1 MNMDTFIN
9 NLKEVV
15 SPEMIIYAGIALL
28 ALIVIS
34 MMIRHLRI
42 RKIREELDKF
52 ENKYAEFKGIPLSFK
67 LNKATALSKVNK
79 MIAEHIG
86 EYQQK
91 FDETQ
96 EYLKEFSVL
105 LAELDDFVYSKK
117 IKKSNQKIEE
127 LIPVVEKCGVAIH
140 EVDGLFDEVLEQE
153 NMQRT
158 NINVLKNSFRE
169 YKKIL
174 LNNRGAY
181 RQSVETLDEKITQIE
196 NMFSIFEEWMFA
208 SEFNKASDKQEE
220 IRAAME
226 ELKNLLDVLPA
237 MYEKST
243 IVIPNREEQIALIY
257 TQAMQRGVY
266 LTHLDVKKNLEVIS
280 DIVSD
285 VLAKLCECK
294 LDNVDTM
301 LADCEVRLQQLEDLI
316 LKEESSFEIV
326 SEKMNVLF
334 ARIKDLN
341 VNVQNIKDVY
351 TRVNE
356 RFGFEHLGGRLVEVD
371 ADLDALNNHRL
382 SL

>member
-127 LIPVVEKCGVAIH
+127 LIHQKEELSKKLEDTKQLASELVNFL
-140 EVDGLFDEVLEQE
+140 EVDFD
-153 NMQRT
+153 
-158 NINVLKNSFRE
+158 ID
-169 YKKIL
+169 KIFAFKSL
-174 LNNRGAY
+174 L
-181 RQSVETLDEKITQIE
+181 
-196 NMFSIFEEWMFA
+196 
-208 SEFNKASDKQEE
+208 
-220 IRAAME
+220 
-226 ELKNLLDVLPA
+226 P
-237 MYEKST
+237 
-243 IVIPNREEQIALIY
+243 
-257 TQAMQRGVY
+257 
-266 LTHLDVKKNLEVIS
+266 
-280 DIVSD
+280 
-285 VLAKLCECK
+285 
-294 LDNVDTM
+294 
-301 LADCEVRLQQLEDLI
+301 
-316 LKEESSFEIV
+316 
-326 SEKMNVLF
+326 
-334 ARIKDLN
+334 
-341 VNVQNIKDVY
+341 
-351 TRVNE
+351 
-356 RFGFEHLGGRLVEVD
+356 
-371 ADLDALNNHRL
+371 
-382 SL
+382 